1 MYKVK
6 KILIAEDESA
16 IRELIAINLS
26 RAGYEVVQVGDGRSA
41 LELFRESPASFDV
54 VLLDIM
60 MPTLDGV
67 SVCKAVR
74 ETNANTGIILLTAKT
89 QEKDKI
95 TGLTSGADDYITK
108 PFSVNELIARVDA
121 VCRRVQMIHSVLSN
135 NSDEIRCGEYVLSVK
150 KRALFAGDE
159 KIELSQIEF
168 QILEL
173 LFSNCGKTFDRGE
186 ILKYAWGER
195 FYGDDKVV
203 DVNIRRLRIKVEQ
216 NPSSPKHLIT
226 VRGKGYKWVE

>member
-6 KILIAEDESA
+6 KILVAEDEIA
-16 IRELIAINLS
+16 IRDIIAINLA
-26 RAGYEVVQVGDGRSA
+26 RAGYEVVQTGDGRSA
-41 LELFRESPASFDV
+41 LDLFTESPGSFDV

-74 ETNANTGIILLTAKT
+74 EMNANTGIILLTAKT

-95 TGLTSGADDYITK
+95 IGLTSGADDYITK
-108 PFSVNELIARVDA
+108 PFSVNELIARVDS
-121 VCRRVQMIHSVLSN
+121 VCRRVQMIHSVITNS
-135 NSDEIRCGEYVLSVK
+135 SDEIRCGEYVLSVK
-150 KRALFAGDE
+150 KRSLFAGSE

-203 DVNIRRLRIKVEQ
+203 DVNIRRLRIKVEK
-216 NPSSPKHLIT
+216 NPSSPQHLIT